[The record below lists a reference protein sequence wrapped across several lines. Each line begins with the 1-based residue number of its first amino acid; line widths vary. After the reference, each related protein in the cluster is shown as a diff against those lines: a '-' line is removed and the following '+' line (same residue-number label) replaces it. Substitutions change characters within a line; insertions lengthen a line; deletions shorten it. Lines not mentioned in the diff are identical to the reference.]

1 MASEIIILDSN
12 DSRRIERRKSLW
24 KTITEFF
31 WPRKKLKLREKVVFF
46 RILATMV
53 NASLTV
59 LKSFETLRKQ
69 EKNISVRM
77 FYDEMILKIQAW
89 VPLNQAIY
97 DYGES
102 FNAAEVSIIEAWE
115 KTGRLNE
122 ALIQIADQTEKI
134 DWIRRKVIGSL
145 TYPAVLIIAMVVVVT
160 ILMVKVIP
168 TLIGF
173 FGEADKLP
181 NSTRLL
187 LTVSQFFQN
196 SWIWIVIGI
205 TVFTIFVSIWKRWKE
220 WHYHYDAIILK
231 IPVVWFLLKKMILS
245 RFSRVF
251 SNLLANGVSV
261 VESIRIVAD
270 AVDNEVYRQRLLLL
284 REDVRNGIRIGE
296 GLQDD
301 PLFPDLLVQM
311 MKVWEETARIDETVI
326 KIAEFYDSEVDIAI
340 ESLQKLV
347 EPVILFA
354 MAFVIGMI
362 AMGVF
367 EPIMSL
373 ANTITG

>member
-1 MASEIIILDSN
+1 MASDIIILDSS
-12 DSRRIERRKSLW
+12 DSRRVAAKKTFIKSVQ
-24 KTITEFF
+24 EFF
-31 WPRKKLKLREKVVFF
+31 WPRKRLKLREKVVFF

-69 EKNISVRM
+69 EKNITVRM
-77 FYDEMILKIQAW
+77 FYDQMIQNIQSGI
-89 VPLNQAIY
+89 PLNQWLY
-97 DYGES
+97 DYNDS
-102 FNAAEVSIIEAWE
+102 FNGAEVSIIEAWE

-122 ALIQIADQTEKI
+122 ALLQIADQTEKI
-134 DWIRRKVIGSL
+134 DGIKRKVIGAL
-145 TYPAVLIIAMVVVVT
+145 TYPAVLIIAMVSVVT

-168 TLIGF
+168 ALVWF
-173 FGEADKLP
+173 FWEADKLP
-181 NSTRLL
+181 ASTQMIMN
-187 LTVSQFFQN
+187 VSYFFQN
-196 SWIWIVIGI
+196 WWLWILLILILIVAFIGI
-205 TVFTIFVSIWKRWKE
+205 WRRTKE
-220 WHYHYDAIILK
+220 WKYRYDMIVLK
-231 IPVVWFLLKKMILS
+231 IPVIGNLIQKMVLS

-261 VESIRIVAD
+261 VESIRIVSD

-296 GLQDD
+296 GLEDD

-340 ESLQKLV
+340 ESIQKLI
-347 EPVILFA
+347 EPIILFV
-354 MAFVIGMI
+354 MAGVIGLI
-362 AMGVF
+362 ALGIF

>member
-1 MASEIIILDSN
+1 MASDIIILDSS
-12 DSRRIERRKSLW
+12 DSRKVATKKTFLKSVQ
-24 KTITEFF
+24 EFF
-31 WPRKKLKLREKVVFF
+31 GPRKKLKLREKVIFF

-69 EKNISVRM
+69 EKNITVRM
-77 FYDEMILKIQAW
+77 FYDQMIQNIQSGI
-89 VPLNQAIY
+89 PLNQWLY
-97 DYGES
+97 DYNES
-102 FNAAEVSIIEAWE
+102 FNGAEVSIIEAGE

-122 ALIQIADQTEKI
+122 ALLQIADQTEKI
-134 DWIRRKVIGSL
+134 DSIRRKVVGAL
-145 TYPAVLIIAMVVVVT
+145 TYPAVLVIAMVSVVT

-168 TLIGF
+168 ALVWF
-173 FGEADKLP
+173 FWEADKLP
-181 NSTRLL
+181 ASTKMIMN
-187 LTVSQFFQN
+187 VSYFFQN
-196 SWIWIVIGI
+196 SWLWLLLIIIVIVAFIG
-205 TVFTIFVSIWKRWKE
+205 VWKRTKE
-220 WHYHYDAIILK
+220 WKYRYDMIILK
-231 IPVVWFLLKKMILS
+231 IPIIGNLIQKMVLS

-261 VESIRIVAD
+261 VESIRIVSD

-296 GLQDD
+296 WLEDD

-340 ESLQKLV
+340 ESIQKLI
-347 EPVILFA
+347 EPIILFV
-354 MAFVIGMI
+354 MAGVIGLI
-362 AMGVF
+362 ALGIF